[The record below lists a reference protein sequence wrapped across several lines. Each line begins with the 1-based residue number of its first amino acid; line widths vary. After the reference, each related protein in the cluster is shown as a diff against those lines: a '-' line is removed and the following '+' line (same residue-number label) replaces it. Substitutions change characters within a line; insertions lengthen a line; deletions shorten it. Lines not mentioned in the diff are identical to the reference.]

1 MRGRAMG
8 ARSGGF
14 FCQDFIIESDEIARE
29 LGYTP
34 RFTPEEAILR
44 RVQWHRRRGLS
55 A

>member
-14 FCQDFIIESDEIARE
+14 VWQDFIIERDKITRE

-34 RFTPEEAILR
+34 RFTPEEAIAR
-44 RVQWHRRRGLS
+44 TVEWHRRRALS